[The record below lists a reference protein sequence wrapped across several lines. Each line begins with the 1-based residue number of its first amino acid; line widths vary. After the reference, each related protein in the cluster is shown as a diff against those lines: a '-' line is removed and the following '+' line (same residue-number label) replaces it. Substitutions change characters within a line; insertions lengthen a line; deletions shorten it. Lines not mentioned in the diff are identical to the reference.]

1 MHNLK
6 NAIRSAI
13 AANRERIIAIA
24 ETILH
29 HPELGFREFQASQL
43 MRNLFVELGLP
54 IQENLAI
61 TGCRA
66 VLDSGRPGPT
76 VALLGEFDALPVPG
90 HPFADPATGAAHAC
104 GHHAQSAALAGAAIA
119 LVKSKAIEKL
129 AGKIVF
135 IACPAEEF
143 QGFDFCRKLIAEKKV
158 VYCGGKAELIRLGV
172 FDDVDIAML
181 MHAGSEH
188 FSPASFNGFVMK
200 KIIFG
205 GKSSHAGLKPHLGI
219 NALSM
224 ARQALAMIDAQR
236 DTFEDQDSV
245 RIHGIITHGGAAVN
259 VVPDRVEMELQI
271 RAKTPAAI
279 RDAAEKVERCLQGAA
294 LAFAG
299 EIKVENLPG
308 YMPFKSCPELEL
320 LHATNLKSLAPEV
333 PFTTGSHRG
342 SSTDM
347 GDVSMIIPSL
357 HAYNGGFA
365 GTPHSNDF
373 LCTDPDKAYVQ
384 TANLLALNAVDL
396 LFGDAATGKRIA
408 ALPTTL
414 SRDEYRK
421 LMLETTRPAEWNYKK
436 DNAR

>member
-1 MHNLK
+1 MLDLK
-6 NAIRSAI
+6 KQIRSAI
-13 AANRERIIAIA
+13 DASRERIIAIG
-24 ETILH
+24 EQILH
-29 HPELGFREFQASQL
+29 HPELGYREFQASRL
-43 MRNLFVELGLP
+43 MRDLFVELGLP
-54 IQENLAI
+54 VQENLAI

-76 VALLGEFDALPVPG
+76 VALLGEFDALPVPA
-90 HPFADPATGAAHAC
+90 HPLADPATGAAHAC

-119 LVKSKAIEKL
+119 LTTSKASEKL
-129 AGKIVF
+129 SGKIVF

-143 QGFDFCRKLIAEKKV
+143 QGVDFCRKLIAEKKL

-181 MHAGSEH
+181 IHGGCEH

-200 KIIFG
+200 KIVFS
-205 GKSSHAGLKPHLGI
+205 GKASHAGLKPQLGI

-224 ARQALAMIDAQR
+224 ARQALNLIDAQR

-279 RDAAEKVERCLQGAA
+279 RDAAVKVERCLQAAA

-299 EIKVENLPG
+299 AVQIETLPG
-308 YMPFKSCPELEL
+308 YQPFKSCPELEQ
-320 LHATNLKSLAPEV
+320 LHAANLKSIAPELT
-333 PFTTGSHRG
+333 FTTGIHRG

-347 GDVSMIIPSL
+347 GDISMIIPSL
-357 HAYNGGFA
+357 HAYNGGFT
-365 GTPHSNDF
+365 GTPHSTDF
-373 LCTDPDKAYVQ
+373 LVTDTDKAYVQ
-384 TANLLALNAVDL
+384 AAALLALNTIDL
-396 LFGDAATGKRIA
+396 LYGDAAAGKRIA

-414 SRDEYRK
+414 SREEYRK
-421 LMLETTRPAEWNYKK
+421 LMLETSRPTEWNYRK
-436 DNAR
+436 DNIQ